1 MLRDID
7 PATPNLQFRPIIER
21 CGCCFL
27 LSPLT
32 RSADFA
38 LTTLTQGQHYHQT
51 CSTTAHHFALTLH
64 LLPPNQL
71 LSLSAIFWLRGTL
84 EKPHNRSSIL
94 CRSPVF
100 DKNISHSKI
109 SHLVYPLYLVM
120 PQRACATINTVCLS
134 KAMVC
139 SVILSLGPG
148 SSLNT

>member
-21 CGCCFL
+21 CGRCFL
-27 LSPLT
+27 LFSLT

-51 CSTTAHHFALTLH
+51 CSTTAHHVVLTLH

-71 LSLSAIFWLRGTL
+71 LSLSAIYCLRGTL

-94 CRSPVF
+94 SRSPVF
-100 DKNISHSKI
+100 DKNISLSKI

-120 PQRACATINTVCLS
+120 PQRACAIINTVCTS
-134 KAMVC
+134 MYYKAMDGVSFC
-139 SVILSLGPG
+139 HWVQDLR
-148 SSLNT
+148 